1 MDNAFRMI
9 SDIVTSLTGIVVGLV
24 GLGVVGG
31 VVFGD
36 MAFVGDV
43 LGNLVGLVSQLGDA
57 GVVGLIAAAILLNL
71 LK

>member
-9 SDIVTSLTGIVVGLV
+9 SDIVTSLTGILVGLV

-36 MAFVGDV
+36 MHEIKRNNDRTTIR
-43 LGNLVGLVSQLGDA
+43 S
-57 GVVGLIAAAILLNL
+57 LLRVI
-71 LK
+71 